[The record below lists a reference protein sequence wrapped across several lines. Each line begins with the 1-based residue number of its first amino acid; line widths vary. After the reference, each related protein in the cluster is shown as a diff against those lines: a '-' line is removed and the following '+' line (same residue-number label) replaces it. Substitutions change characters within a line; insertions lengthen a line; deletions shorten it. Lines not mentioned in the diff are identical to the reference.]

1 MVLLS
6 PFFQKVCPHNFVA
19 SVMEEGDGEE
29 GGGKG
34 THHFGL
40 SSQGGCVIFTLP
52 AFSDS
57 LFVPS

>member
-1 MVLLS
+1 
-6 PFFQKVCPHNFVA
+6 
-19 SVMEEGDGEE
+19 MEKR
-29 GGGKG
+29 GGKG

>member
-1 MVLLS
+1 
-6 PFFQKVCPHNFVA
+6 
-19 SVMEEGDGEE
+19 MEKRGE
-29 GGGKG
+29 KD